1 MSEKENSGD
10 NMNFTR
16 KKVTNRLHVSVRL
29 SNKRSQM
36 TPICGK
42 NKKWRNMRSS
52 VCNRC
57 SYHNLTSS
65 EIYYWTNAQQH

>member
-10 NMNFTR
+10 NTNSTR

-29 SNKRSQM
+29 SNNRSQM

-42 NKKWRNMRSS
+42 NKN
-52 VCNRC
+52 V
-57 SYHNLTSS
+57 
-65 EIYYWTNAQQH
+65 A